1 LGEQLDYPVL
11 EHLAADKSGLRM
23 VLGQLSEML
32 TTAETDLE
40 PNRGSRGTK
49 ESIRIELTRCRD
61 VYRQPRQQLVDEGP
75 LSGTQRPSA
84 TTTENLMAPLRLG
97 TGYPQ
102 KARRNSSTRSSLSH
116 EKPPSGSG
124 RRPKGP

>member
-1 LGEQLDYPVL
+1 ML
-11 EHLAADKSGLRM
+11 
-23 VLGQLSEML
+23 LGQMSEML

-40 PNRGSRGTK
+40 PNRGSRGTT

-61 VYRQPRQQLVDEGP
+61 VYRQPRQQLVDEGL

-84 TTTENLMAPLRLG
+84 TTAENLMAPLRLG

-124 RRPKGP
+124 RRPKWP